1 MGMVELIMEFEKTM
15 TEDFKSVAELF
26 QTLRNVRNR
35 LNRQGQ
41 ETLRVHLLPSQ
52 LMIVKLLAMLP
63 GHLWGHSV
71 TFLQEEFTLE
81 KIETKLKSIFG
92 NKSKAEIQAMGKTTQ
107 RPIEIPVNYA
117 SRGMAGAKKEP
128 MKKSGKRKTM
138 MLPTDVEQANACFYC
153 KGVHN
158 YKNGI
163 GPHFKKDCPMRKEDM
178 TKGVGRKDIF
188 SEPRPLKVRKTDHS
202 RVQKVQPA
210 PKMKEIPVDAA
221 VLQRLNIN
229 EPMASDTAVT
239 PGGVQL
245 CRERVK
251 VTAAAEELEEK
262 AKAFEDTD
270 ADMD

>member
-26 QTLRNVRNR
+26 QKLRN
-35 LNRQGQ
+35 
-41 ETLRVHLLPSQ
+41 
-52 LMIVKLLAMLP
+52 
-63 GHLWGHSV
+63 
-71 TFLQEEFTLE
+71 EEFTLE

-107 RPIEIPVNYA
+107 RPFEIMVNYA
-117 SRGMAGAKKEP
+117 ARGMAGAKKGP

-158 YKNGI
+158 NKDGI

-178 TKGVGRKDIF
+178 AKGVGRKDIF
-188 SEPRPLKVRKTDHS
+188 SDPRPLKVRKTDHA

-210 PKMKEIPVDAA
+210 APKRKEIPVDAA

-229 EPMASDTAVT
+229 EPIASDTAVT
-239 PGGVQL
+239 PPGSPNSPVVSSSAESGSEDDIDEFDGKTVVPANS
-245 CRERVK
+245 VK
-251 VTAAAEELEEK
+251 VTAAAGELEEK
-262 AKAFEDTD
+262 AKAFEDTN
-270 ADMD
+270 AGMD